1 MGWNLALRSLRTRW
15 GGSNWRGRNKE
26 GWWRGARLV
35 VLLVA
40 LAGCSV
46 MIEQRGNTTDIAIM
60 PPAVA
65 YLKPH
70 LLETRRHDATSY
82 TQGLL
87 LHNGFFYESGGLY
100 GASSL
105 RKVDPKT
112 GDVLKRID
120 VPQQYFAEGLALVG
134 NRLIQLTWRE
144 QAAFVYDLETFAKV
158 GEFTYEGEGWGLCY
172 DGEVLYMSNGGES
185 LTVRDPQTF
194 AVLDVIPVRLFGD
207 PVFQLNELECVG
219 PHVYANIYQTDNI
232 VKIEKHTGRVAG
244 FIDASRLLIDAL
256 PQLTPEQV
264 ALLDRRD
271 VLNGISYDPDTGNFY
286 LTGKLWPVLLVV
298 DFNAR

>member
-1 MGWNLALRSLRTRW
+1 MGLLAM
-15 GGSNWRGRNKE
+15 
-26 GWWRGARLV
+26 LV
-35 VLLVA
+35 V

-46 MIEQRGNTTDIAIM
+46 MVEQRGATTDITIM
-60 PPAVA
+60 PSAVA
-65 YLKPH
+65 YLQPR
-70 LLETRRHDATSY
+70 LLETRVHDATSY

-100 GASSL
+100 GVSSL

-144 QAAFVYDLETFAKV
+144 QVAFIYDLETFDKV

-185 LTVRDPQTF
+185 LTVRDPQSF
-194 AVLDVIPVRLFGD
+194 AVVEVIPVRLFGE

-219 PHVYANIYQTDNI
+219 PHIYANIYQTDSI

-264 ALLDRRD
+264 SLLDRRD
-271 VLNGISYDPDTGNFY
+271 VLNGISYDADTGNFY
-286 LTGKLWPVLLVV
+286 LTGKLWPMLLVV